1 MAMEIV
7 QIKKYRLGKTKAQST
22 LEYAVVIACVVAAL
36 LAMQFYLKRG
46 MQGRLRGAGDEIGE
60 QYAPTNVQSNI
71 TTQTNS
77 TTEVKQSLVPLQK
90 ADGSLAKDQYGLQ
103 VYGLKTE
110 ASIDETTAKKDGSYE
125 KLGAFE
131 NGLF

>member
-22 LEYAVVIACVVAAL
+22 LEYALVIACVVAAL
-36 LAMQFYLKRG
+36 LSMQFYLKRG
-46 MQGRLRGAGDEIGE
+46 MQGRLRAAGDEVGE
-60 QYAPTNVQSNI
+60 QYASMNVESKI
-71 TTQTNS
+71 TTETNS
-77 TTEVKQSLVPLQK
+77 TTEVKQNLVPLSR
-90 ADGSLAKDQYGLQ
+90 DGKPLLDQYGLQ